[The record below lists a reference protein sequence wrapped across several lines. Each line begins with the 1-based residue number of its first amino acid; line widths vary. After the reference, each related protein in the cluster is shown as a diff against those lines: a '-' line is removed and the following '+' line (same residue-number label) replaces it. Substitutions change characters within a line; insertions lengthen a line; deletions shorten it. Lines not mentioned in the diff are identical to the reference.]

1 MILNTLLLTFSFVS
15 DNKVTELVAEQ
26 MGHTHKDVLP
36 ATHSQKP
43 CYHLN
48 QHSLKSVCT
57 NRFFRPA
64 FSWHPV
70 PLINIIQSLTLL
82 RAPPFTVT
90 NTKSILALAFPSQ
103 DNLSHLVSLAGLCE
117 YVCVFMY
124 SIQWASVQKK
134 VFGVIR
140 GPGDIH
146 KTISRSFVNGFQITA
161 HI

>member
-1 MILNTLLLTFSFVS
+1 MNLYTLPLTVSFVS
-15 DNKVTELVAEQ
+15 DNKVTVLMAEQ
-26 MGHTHKDVLP
+26 MGHTHKDGLP

-70 PLINIIQSLTLL
+70 PLINIIQSLTLF

-103 DNLSHLVSLAGLCE
+103 DNVSHLVSLAGLCE
-117 YVCVFMY
+117 YVCMFMCC
-124 SIQWASVQKK
+124 IQWAHVQKR
-134 VFGVIR
+134 VFRVIR
-140 GPGDIH
+140 GPDDIH
-146 KTISRSFVNGFQITA
+146 KTISCSLVNCFQITA

>member
-1 MILNTLLLTFSFVS
+1 MTVSFVS
-15 DNKVTELVAEQ
+15 DKVTILVAEQ
-26 MGHTHKDVLP
+26 IGHTHKDGLP

-70 PLINIIQSLTLL
+70 PLVNIIQSLTLFRTPL
-82 RAPPFTVT
+82 FTVT
-90 NTKSILALAFPSQ
+90 NMKSILALALSSQ
-103 DNLSHLVSLAGLCE
+103 ANMSHSVSLAGLCE

-124 SIQWASVQKK
+124 CTQQARFQKRLFR
-134 VFGVIR
+134 VSG
-140 GPGDIH
+140 GPIKLYH
-146 KTISRSFVNGFQITA
+146 A
-161 HI
+161 P